1 MTELRHSRTLE
12 VLERY
17 FGIARQEADSLIND
31 FETVD
36 VASGDWLF
44 RQDDPA
50 DSVYFLV
57 RGRLQVWINAAG
69 EESHEPYLA
78 AEVAPGESVGE
89 VGLLTGGVRSASL
102 RAIRDS
108 P

>member
-36 VASGDWLF
+36 WLF

-50 DSVYFLV
+50 DSVYFHV